1 MTETVELERPL
12 RCLGPTRAAG
22 VSQRRAGGGS
32 GARFAEGVNG
42 TACGLSAVPDV
53 GADGVSTPGRTGPS
67 EVARAAGVAAS
78 EAARGR
84 GQKDLVVLPARPRL
98 CWSASHSVSRGFLGT
113 PVAASRP
120 LASRLLR
127 GGRFVRRRFE
137 RSVCS
142 AAGAAS
148 TSGGWVALAEGK
160 GTVEGALLPGDTDV
174 ARGAADS
181 EPEGGRGWT
190 SSREGDG
197 GRRPASL
204 TVSSLSSSSRIGNC
218 GPPTFAERRRVSQLG
233 ERLVAAGVAN
243 LCPPRCQPLLI
254 LQHQLYIRLSKP

>member
-142 AAGAAS
+142 AAAQHRLRVAGLRWQRARARWRALCCPGTRTLREARLTRSLRADAA
-148 TSGGWVALAEGK
+148 GRRR
-160 GTVEGALLPGDTDV
+160 
-174 ARGAADS
+174 ARGM
-181 EPEGGRGWT
+181 E
-190 SSREGDG
+190 
-197 GRRPASL
+197 
-204 TVSSLSSSSRIGNC
+204 
-218 GPPTFAERRRVSQLG
+218 
-233 ERLVAAGVAN
+233 VAG
-243 LCPPRCQPLLI
+243 LHR
-254 LQHQLYIRLSKP
+254 